1 MNSFSRFLFALEKE
15 PNVFIEALKELFE
28 AIKRD
33 YFTID
38 YGEYEH
44 LGIDPYNSA
53 GIKVEVIIIFSV
65 IGMIF
70 ACFAAS
76 FNKGTLG
83 AFVRALVRNECFSK
97 ESAKTLGEL
106 GFLKKSAVRSSLKNG
121 YLKKFVRCVEAEEGT
136 LKSPGNK
143 EGTVEFNDAHFYVP
157 EDDKYKIEVRFE
169 GKRTHPII
177 YVIMVIVGILL
188 CVFLIK
194 ALPNLL
200 SMLNDLV
207 GAASGKGN
215 ILT

>member
-1 MNSFSRFLFALEKE
+1 MNRFSRFLFALEKE
-15 PNVFIEALKELFE
+15 ENVFVAALKELFE

-44 LGIDPYNSA
+44 LGIDPYNSS
-53 GIKVEVIIIFSV
+53 GISVEIIIVFSV

-83 AFVRALVRNECFSK
+83 AFVRTLVRNECFSK

-106 GFLKKSAVRSSLKNG
+106 GFLKKSAVRSSLKRG
-121 YLKKFVRCVEAEEGT
+121 YLKRFVRCVEDDEGT
-136 LKSPGNK
+136 LKSSDNR
-143 EGTVEFNDAHFYVP
+143 EGKVEFNDAHFYIP
-157 EDDKYKIEVRFE
+157 EEDKYKIEVRFE
-169 GKRTHPII
+169 GKKTPPVMYFVMII
-177 YVIMVIVGILL
+177 AGIVLS
-188 CVFLIK
+188 VVLIK
-194 ALPNLL
+194 VLPNILA
-200 SMLNDLV
+200 MLNDLV
-207 GAASGKGN
+207 GAATGEGN